1 MTMRA
6 SGQTLHRMPLFV
18 WAMLVQS
25 VIIILAIPVLAGALT
40 MIITDRNFN
49 TTFFDAAGGGDP
61 VVYEH
66 LFWFFGL

>member
-1 MTMRA
+1 
-6 SGQTLHRMPLFV
+6 MPLFV

-66 LFWFFGL
+66 LTIPTSPTHLALV